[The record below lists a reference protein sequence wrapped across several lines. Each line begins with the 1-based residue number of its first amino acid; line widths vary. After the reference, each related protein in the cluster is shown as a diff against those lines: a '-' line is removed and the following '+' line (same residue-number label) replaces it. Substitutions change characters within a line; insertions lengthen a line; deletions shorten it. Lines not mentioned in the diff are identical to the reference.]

1 MITKLEFKQKIIEA
15 WSIAS
20 DLYFKLH
27 NYNLNFS
34 SDIARIWENPR
45 TAQLLQ
51 TRRSTKDDNIDEM
64 IGRFY
69 QIRDDICMDLLN
81 GFKSRYAYRL
91 IEDYVTIQ
99 EIRDFFDKCNIP
111 GYEES
116 FDRFM
121 YDHSTMIN
129 RPQKEIRQIVQKQKA
144 LQLAKLRLIENTSKL
159 LQETGQSEAPVRV
172 DEDMR
177 RLGSGSSIMR
187 DRFQTGKTMPAIQ
200 YAPKLPT
207 QTPKQQVAR
216 QTLKHVTSEMKD
228 DTYKLLLELMK

>member
-51 TRRSTKDDNIDEM
+51 TRRSIKDDNIDEM

-81 GFKSRYAYRL
+81 GFKSRFVSRKN
-91 IEDYVTIQ
+91 DYVTIP

-111 GYEES
+111 GYQQS
-116 FDRFM
+116 FDRFI
-121 YDHSTMIN
+121 YDHLTMIN
-129 RPQKEIRQIVQKQKA
+129 RPQKEIRSIIKKQKA

-159 LQETGQSEAPVRV
+159 LQETGQWDTPVRV

-177 RLGSGSSIMR
+177 RLGSGLSIMR
-187 DRFQTGKTMPAIQ
+187 NRFQTGKTMPAIQ